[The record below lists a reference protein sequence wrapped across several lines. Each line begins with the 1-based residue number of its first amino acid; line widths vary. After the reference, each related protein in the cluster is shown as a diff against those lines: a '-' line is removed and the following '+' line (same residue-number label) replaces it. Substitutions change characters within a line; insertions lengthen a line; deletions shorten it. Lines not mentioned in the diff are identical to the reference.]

1 MMGTEYFL
9 KFTVKWLD
17 YVPICFDFMLSLL
30 RERERGGVH
39 GERQGREKW
48 EREREW
54 GRVEE
59 GREGEGGKRGE
70 KRSGGDIDRWS
81 GERDRESGEM
91 EREK

>member
-1 MMGTEYFL
+1 MGRGKVERNG
-9 KFTVKWLD
+9 
-17 YVPICFDFMLSLL
+17 
-30 RERERGGVH
+30 RERERVGG
-39 GERQGREKW
+39 GG
-48 EREREW
+48 
-54 GRVEE
+54 VEE